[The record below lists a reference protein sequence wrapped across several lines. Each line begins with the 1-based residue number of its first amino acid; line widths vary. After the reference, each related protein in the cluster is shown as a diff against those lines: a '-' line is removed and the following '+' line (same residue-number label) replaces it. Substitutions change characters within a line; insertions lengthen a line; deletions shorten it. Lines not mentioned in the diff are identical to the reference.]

1 MTAQTLPVMQPVA
14 QPDLSVQESVMG
26 MLKTMIEH
34 EITNQPRSL
43 QKRIGPSEIGMDCDH
58 CLAARL
64 AGWDKHEPVPAWL
77 PFIGTAVHATL
88 ERLFTQAND
97 EIVAKGD
104 KPLCLVEQRVTVGQI
119 GSQTITGST
128 DLFLPDQLG
137 ATSTGMTVD
146 WKIVGNRTLDKVRS
160 AEHPGKQY
168 EVQAHLYARGWENA
182 GYDVSHVAVY
192 FMPRQKPTL
201 NEGYWWIAEYNP
213 DIADKALARAN
224 HFQRQIDALATISS
238 DQVGKWISGLDRA
251 AGCYDCA
258 KYPDYHMD
266 ANGQTSLGSVLNIK

>member
-1 MTAQTLPVMQPVA
+1 MSTLPVMQPAA

-26 MLKTMIEH
+26 MLKTMIEQ

-64 AGWDKHEPVPAWL
+64 AGWEKHEPSPPWL

-88 ERLFTQAND
+88 EQLFTKANN
-97 EIVAKGD
+97 EIVAKGGS
-104 KPLCLVEQRVTVGQI
+104 PACLVEQRVTVGQI

-137 ATSTGMTVD
+137 AASTGMTVD
-146 WKIVGNRTLDKVRS
+146 WKIVGTSTLNKVRS
-160 AEHPGKQY
+160 AAHPGRQY
-168 EVQAHLYARGWENA
+168 EVQAHLYAKGWANA
-182 GYDVSHVAVY
+182 GYPVSHVAVY
-192 FMPRQKPTL
+192 FMPRQKLTL
-201 NEGYWWIAEYNP
+201 AEGYWWIAEYDP
-213 DIADKALARAN
+213 EIADQALARAN
-224 HFQRQIDALATISS
+224 HFQRQIDALTTISP
-238 DQVGKWISGLDRA
+238 DQVAKWISGLDRA
-251 AGCYDCA
+251 DGCWDCS

-266 ANGQTSLGSVLNIK
+266 VTGQTSLGSVLNIK